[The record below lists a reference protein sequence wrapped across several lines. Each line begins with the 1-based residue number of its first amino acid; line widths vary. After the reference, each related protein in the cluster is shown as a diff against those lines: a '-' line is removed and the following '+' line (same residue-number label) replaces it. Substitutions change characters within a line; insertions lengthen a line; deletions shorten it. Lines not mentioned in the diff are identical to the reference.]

1 MAVPAN
7 RQTSSR
13 KNRRRAHHSLKKIA
27 VSYCPKCKEAMTP
40 HVACKNCGFYNGR
53 EVIDVFAK
61 LDKKEKKKKEKAIES
76 HDHK

>member
-1 MAVPAN
+1 MAVPKV

-13 KNRRRAHHSLKKIA
+13 RNRRRAHHALKGVA
-27 VSYCPKCKEAMTP
+27 VSHCPKCKEATTP

-61 LDKKEKKKKEKAIES
+61 LDKKEKKKKEKEIK
-76 HDHK
+76 DHK